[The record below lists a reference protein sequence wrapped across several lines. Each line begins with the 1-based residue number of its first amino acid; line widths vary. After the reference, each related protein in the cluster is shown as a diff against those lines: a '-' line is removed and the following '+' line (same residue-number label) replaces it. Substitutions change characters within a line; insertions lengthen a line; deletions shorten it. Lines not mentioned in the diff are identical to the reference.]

1 VDLPPRI
8 PMSPAM
14 GSYDRLSRSFRLVCV
29 EEGERVGSPTNDERR
44 RVSVLRSALCIS
56 EGRSIELSGEDV
68 EKALL
73 NWLSP
78 QRDEF
83 YVFSFW
89 PLLLLLACVVFILIL
104 VISSGRCFEHER

>member
-1 VDLPPRI
+1 
-8 PMSPAM
+8 MSPAM
-14 GSYDRLSRSFRLVCV
+14 GSYDRLSRSFQLVCV
-29 EEGERVGSPTNDERR
+29 EEGERVGSPTGDERR

-73 NWLSP
+73 NWL
-78 QRDEF
+78 
-83 YVFSFW
+83 
-89 PLLLLLACVVFILIL
+89 LLLTCVVFILFL